1 MTELD
6 NVSLYLYSM
15 HSKGFNVK
23 KELIKT
29 GGRFLKNWKAK

>member
-6 NVSLYLYSM
+6 NAFLFTSM
-15 HSKGFNVK
+15 TSKGFNVK

-29 GGRFLKNWKAK
+29 EEIFKIVKAK